1 MTLNGE
7 ETIATLNSGG
17 LLNGNGTLT
26 AAIYNLTDGAV
37 TETLANLGTGTLN
50 SDGTVILNGDASAET
65 TNVNTGTLNLNGQLT
80 GVTELNISQGATLAN
95 GSAERI
101 NDASVVNNTGTM
113 TLSGDESV
121 TTVNADGGLLNGS
134 GLLTAETYNLSNGA
148 ATTTG
153 ADLGAGTLNT
163 GPGAVTLDGN
173 TAADAINV
181 QRGSLI
187 TNGGVQNPGGVIT
200 VASDALWRVNGSHT
214 YSMLRGEGTV
224 QPSGLN
230 GDTFRNENTISP
242 GSELGT
248 LIIAGDYIESG
259 IYHAQLDQAPV
270 SDTLQITGNVT
281 LGNDSGLDLSE
292 FGGLINGSG
301 AVLCGQRW
309 NIIDTPN
316 VINGGWGEISDANN
330 PGALGQ
336 TFQSQL
342 LFDRGTGDLVS
353 LGLQAGQS
361 VADYVGIST
370 DQASILSAILEGATG
385 DDLIVGNFNSQ
396 DGASGTLLNT
406 VYTQAQPGDKTGL
419 YSAINSLSPEAFAGA
434 VDYALVATRGYVE
447 SALGYRP
454 RSREDLIII
463 SEDDKG
469 GSIATPFFR
478 SEENIE
484 TFAGFSNVQVGSSS
498 SQSGND
504 YSLQSSG
511 IYAGGRLLA
520 TDKLV
525 LSSYIA
531 ADVGSISSSTI
542 DLDTHG
548 LIVGASFDYAPVDPD
563 HPLRIIGT
571 ASYANYEYDGHRRS
585 VADRYQIPEIDANAF
600 EAGIRVEY
608 GLINNEGWSII
619 PAIGLR
625 HLSAH
630 TDAFSELGGPGALF
644 IGEHEDAASL
654 VDLGVFA
661 NYQQFGK
668 PYGFNAELRWQH
680 DFADAHRDIDAV
692 FAASGTAFDVTSPG
706 MGSDALIFSLGSYYD
721 VDERYRIG
729 FNYRGERRSNAD
741 MLHSFNLR
749 IMAGF

>member
-1 MTLNGE
+1 
-7 ETIATLNSGG
+7 
-17 LLNGNGTLT
+17 
-26 AAIYNLTDGAV
+26 
-37 TETLANLGTGTLN
+37 
-50 SDGTVILNGDASAET
+50 
-65 TNVNTGTLNLNGQLT
+65 
-80 GVTELNISQGATLAN
+80 
-95 GSAERI
+95 
-101 NDASVVNNTGTM
+101 
-113 TLSGDESV
+113 
-121 TTVNADGGLLNGS
+121 
-134 GLLTAETYNLSNGA
+134 NLSNGA
-148 ATTTG
+148 ATTAG
-153 ADLGAGTLNT
+153 ADLGTGTLNS
-163 GPGAVTLDGN
+163 GPGAVTLEGN
-173 TAADAINV
+173 TTADAINV
-181 QRGSLI
+181 QSGSLT
-187 TNGGVQNPGGVIT
+187 TNGEVQNPSSIIT
-200 VASDALWRVNGSHT
+200 VTSDALWNVNGSYT
-214 YSMLRGEGTV
+214 YSTLRGEGTV
-224 QPSGLN
+224 DPGGLN
-230 GDTFRNENTISP
+230 ENTFRNENTISP

-259 IYHAQLDQAPV
+259 IYHAQLDQASV
-270 SDTLQITGNVT
+270 SDTLQVTGSVT
-281 LGNDSGLDLSE
+281 LENDSRLDLSE
-292 FGGLINGSG
+292 FGGLLNGSG

-330 PGALGQ
+330 PGGSGQ
-336 TFQSQL
+336 AFQSQV

-370 DQASILSAILEGATG
+370 DQTSILSAVLEGATG
-385 DDLIVGNFNSQ
+385 NDLTVGNFNSQ
-396 DGASGTLLNT
+396 DGVSGTLLNT

-434 VDYALVATRGYVE
+434 VDYALVATRGYAE

-454 RSREDLIII
+454 RSREDVIII

-469 GSIATPFFR
+469 GSIATPLFR

-484 TFAGFSNVQVGSSS
+484 TFAGFSNVQIGSSS

-520 TDKLV
+520 TDSLV

-548 LIVGASFDYAPVDPD
+548 LIIGASFDYAPVAPD

-571 ASYANYEYDGHRRS
+571 ASYANYEYDGQRQS
-585 VADRYQIPEIDANAF
+585 VAGRYQIPEIDANALD
-600 EAGIRVEY
+600 AGLRVEY
-608 GLINNEGWSII
+608 GLISNDGWSII

-625 HLSAH
+625 HISAN
-630 TDAFSELGGPGALF
+630 TDAFSEIGGPGALSM
-644 IGEHEDAASL
+644 GEHQDAASL
-654 VDLGVFA
+654 LDLGVFA

-680 DFADAHRDIDAV
+680 DFADAHRDIEAV

-706 MGSDALIFSLGSYYD
+706 MGSDAFILSLGSYYD

-729 FNYRGERRSNAD
+729 FNYRGERWSDAD